1 MTDHHYTLFETPIGP
16 CGIVWADGSI
26 IGTQLPEADARTAR
40 ARLRRRFP
48 DAREASPPP
57 VVEEAVDLIVRLL
70 GGQSI
75 DLGGVP
81 LDMSGVPAFERRVY
95 EVTRAIPRGRTLTYG
110 EVAAKAGEPGAAQAV
125 GQALGRNPFP
135 IIVPC
140 HRVLAAGGKLHG
152 FSAHGGIHA
161 KRRLLEIEDA
171 RTSDA
176 ATLFDFAA
184 AQQAAAGS
192 RKA

>member
-1 MTDHHYTLFETPIGP
+1 MTNHHYTLFETPIGP

-48 DAREASPPP
+48 DAREAAPPP
-57 VVEEAVDLIVRLL
+57 VVEEAIGLIVRLL

-75 DLGGVP
+75 DLGTVP

-176 ATLFDFAA
+176 PTLFDFAA
-184 AQQAAAGS
+184 EQQAAAES

>member
-1 MTDHHYTLFETPIGP
+1 MTNRHYTLFETAIGP
-16 CGIVWADGSI
+16 CGIVWADGRIVGS
-26 IGTQLPEADARTAR
+26 QLPEADARTAR

-48 DAREASPPP
+48 DAKEASPPP
-57 VVEEAVDLIVRLL
+57 VIEEAIGLIVRLL
-70 GGQSI
+70 EGESV
-75 DLGGVP
+75 DLSTLP
-81 LDMSGVPAFERRVY
+81 IDMSGVPAFERRVY
-95 EVTRAIPRGRTLTYG
+95 EVTLAIPRGRTLTYG
-110 EVAAKAGEPGAAQAV
+110 EVAARAGEPGAAQAV
-125 GQALGRNPFP
+125 GQALGRNPLP

-176 ATLFDFAA
+176 PTLFDFAA
-184 AQQAAAGS
+184 EQQADGKS
-192 RKA
+192 QKA